1 MKNKKPEIR
10 FKGFSEEWEEKE
22 LGNEVDFFSGLT
34 YSPSNIVKVDGT
46 LVLRSSN
53 VKNGEIVYD
62 DNVYVNSNV
71 VNSENVKVGDIVV
84 VVRNGS
90 RSLIGKHAQIKQHL
104 DNTVIGAFMT
114 GIHCQQPTFINALLD
129 TVQYHKEIEKNLGAT
144 INQIT
149 TGAFKKMVFQFP
161 RRTEQTQIGNFFKNL
176 DNLITLHQRKYEKL
190 GILKKAMLEKMFPK
204 NGADVPEIRFKGFE
218 GAWEERNASELCSI
232 STGKSNTQDKIDS
245 GEYPFYVRSA
255 TIEKSTKYLF
265 DEEAVLTVGD
275 GVGTGKV
282 YHYVNGKYD
291 LHQRVYRMFDFKN
304 VIGRYFYLYFSNNF
318 NNRVMMM
325 TAKTSVDSVRL
336 EMISEMFIK
345 YPSIEEQAKIGN
357 YFKNLDKL
365 LRLHDGELEKL
376 KNLKKAL
383 LEKMFV

>member
-1 MKNKKPEIR
+1 MKNKKPDIR

-104 DNTVIGAFMT
+104 DKTVIGAFMT

-190 GILKKAMLEKMFPK
+190 RILKKAMLEKMFPK
-204 NGADVPEIRFKGFE
+204 NGAYVPEIRFKGFE
-218 GAWEERNASELCSI
+218 GAWEERKVLDVAPLQRGFDLPKSKMKKGNYPVVMSNGINGFHSEFKTKAPGVV
-232 STGKSNTQDKIDS
+232 TGRSGTIGNLHYIESDFWPHNTALWVTDFKGNNPLYIYYMYIKLDLNR
-245 GEYPFYVRSA
+245 F
-255 TIEKSTKYLF
+255 
-265 DEEAVLTVGD
+265 
-275 GVGTGKV
+275 GTGSGVPTLNRNDVHFANV
-282 YHYVNGKYD
+282 YMPNYD
-291 LHQRVYRMFDFKN
+291 
-304 VIGRYFYLYFSNNF
+304 
-318 NNRVMMM
+318 
-325 TAKTSVDSVRL
+325 
-336 EMISEMFIK
+336 
-345 YPSIEEQAKIGN
+345 EQSKIGN

-365 LRLHDGELEKL
+365 LSLHDGELEKL